1 MAEGAEP
8 ITLLL
13 QRWRAGDPRAAD
25 ALLPLVYA
33 ELHRIAG
40 RAFAQESHGHT
51 LQPTAVVHEAFVRLA
66 DASVDW
72 QDRCH
77 FLALMTTVIRRVLV
91 DHARGRRREKRG
103 GEYERVTLSAL
114 GGANGPAADLLDLE
128 SALARLEAIEPR
140 KAQLLALHYLGGLTR
155 EEMVAVVGISRATV
169 DRDLRFARAW
179 LKTQLEAEPER
190 DSE

>member
-8 ITLLL
+8 VTVLL
-13 QRWRAGDPRAAD
+13 QRWRAGDPHAAD
-25 ALLPLVYA
+25 ALLPLVYD

-40 RAFAQESHGHT
+40 RAFSRESYGHT

-77 FLALMTTVIRRVLV
+77 FLALMTTVMRRVLV

-114 GGANGPAADLLDLE
+114 GGVDSPEADLLDLE
-128 SALARLEAIEPR
+128 SALDRLEAIEPR

-155 EEMVAVVGISRATV
+155 DEMVTVMDISRATV

-179 LKTQLEAEPER
+179 LKAQLEAEPDH